1 MAPRRPARRPAR
13 RAARGRTQAA
23 PAAPAALDPA
33 RVRRARQALLAWYD
47 AHKRDLPWRGSR
59 DAYAIWV
66 SEVMLQQTR
75 VDTVRERWVRFLKR
89 FPTVQALARADEQ
102 AVLKEWEGLGYYRR
116 ARNLQAAARAVVA
129 SGGSLPRDAQGWSAL
144 PGVGPYTAA
153 AVASIGF
160 GQPVA
165 VVDGNVERVLSR
177 WLHDERP
184 VDEAATRRDLAAA
197 AQRLL
202 DPRRPGDAN
211 QALMELGATVCT
223 PRAPLCLLCPWSG
236 DCGARKAGD
245 AESLPRKAPRKAG
258 PHHDIAAGIV
268 WREERVLIARRPA
281 EGLLGGLWE
290 FPGGKRRE
298 GESLE
303 EACVREVREETG
315 LAVRVEAPFLSLDH
329 AYSHFSITLHLFHC
343 RWQAGE
349 PQPLGCEAP
358 RFVALHELSAY
369 PFPRANARALE
380 ALLAGSGPAGLALAA
395 PGPSDGAGA
404 RPGRGARRA
413 GARAARPSHPARRRS
428 GPAGPRPTAGRP
440 KGKGGRPRR

>member
-1 MAPRRPARRPAR
+1 M
-13 RAARGRTQAA
+13 
-23 PAAPAALDPA
+23 
-33 RVRRARQALLAWYD
+33 RRARTALLAWYD

-59 DAYAIWV
+59 DPYAIWV

-75 VDTVRERWVRFLKR
+75 VDTVRERWVRFLAR
-89 FPTVQALARADEQ
+89 FPSVQALARADEQ

-116 ARNLQAAARAVVA
+116 ARNLQAAARQ
-129 SGGSLPRDAQGWSAL
+129 LLAQGGRLPADAAGWAAL

-165 VVDGNVERVLSR
+165 VVDGNVERVLAR

-202 DPRRPGDAN
+202 DPARPGDAN

-223 PRAPLCLLCPWSG
+223 PRAPLCLLCPWAAE
-236 DCGARKAGD
+236 CGARKAGD

-268 WREERVLIARRPA
+268 WRDERVLIARRPA

-290 FPGGKRRE
+290 FPGGKRRA

-303 EACVREVREETG
+303 QACVREVREETG
-315 LAVRVEAPFLSLDH
+315 LSVRVEAPFVAIDH

-343 RWQAGE
+343 RWQSGE
-349 PQPLGCEAP
+349 PRPLGCEEP
-358 RFVALHELSAY
+358 RFVALGELAAY
-369 PFPRANARALE
+369 PFPRANAKALE
-380 ALLAGSGPAGLALAA
+380 VLLAGQVPGGLRLSGPGPKGRAPAGSTADSKAGSTGRAKARATGAGGGARKARMASPARPAA
-395 PGPSDGAGA
+395 AAQGKGAGA
-404 RPGRGARRA
+404 RPGKGGGRK
-413 GARAARPSHPARRRS
+413 AARGRKRP
-428 GPAGPRPTAGRP
+428 PAGPRR
-440 KGKGGRPRR
+440 